1 MNQTPR
7 LGFEIKTV
15 ANLIKREIDHYQE
28 KVYGENITGT
38 NRYILL
44 HLAHNTDRDIF
55 QRDLEEVFSVRRS
68 TMSAILLRMEEK
80 GLLKRTSVDYDARLK
95 KITLTEKG
103 ERLHKQMERSVDA
116 MEEKLIVG
124 LSHEEQTLLFALLE
138 KVRCNLEDEKS

>member
-7 LGFEIKTV
+7 LGFEIKTIS
-15 ANLIKREIDHYQE
+15 NLIKREIDHYE
-28 KVYGENITGT
+28 EETYGENITGT